1 MKVTNEVVLLYNI
14 NPEKLNKIR
23 FVLLRMG
30 VRNKI
35 ITKDMY
41 LQTIG
46 SLAGIKGFEKN
57 QEDYTG
63 EGFTDEMLVMRGFT
77 SKRIDELLRLF
88 RNNNIEKIPLKAILT
103 EHNIQ
108 WNSIELY
115 KELKEEHEAMKG

>member
-1 MKVTNEVVLLYNI
+1 MKATNEVVLLYNI

-23 FVLLRMG
+23 FVLIRMG

-46 SLAGIKGFEKN
+46 YLAGIKGFEKK
-57 QEDYTG
+57 EEEYTD
-63 EGFTDEMLVMRGFT
+63 EGFNDEMLIMKGFT
-77 SKRIDELLRLF
+77 SNRIDELLRLF
-88 RNNNIEKIPLKAILT
+88 RNNSIDKISLKAILT

-108 WNSIELY
+108 WNSLELY
-115 KELKEEHEAMKG
+115 KELKDEHEAMNG